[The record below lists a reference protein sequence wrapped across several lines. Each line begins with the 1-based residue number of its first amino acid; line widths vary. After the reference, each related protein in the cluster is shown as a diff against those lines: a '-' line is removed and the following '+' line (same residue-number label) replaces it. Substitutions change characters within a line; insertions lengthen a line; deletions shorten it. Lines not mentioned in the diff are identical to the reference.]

1 MIFDSLEN
9 SAFYHCL
16 SPHIKTGLEFLK
28 ETLNLE
34 ELPLGRLDI
43 DANNVF
49 ALVQEYETKSFNR
62 DMWEAH
68 KAYFDI
74 QFIISGQEFIK
85 VSRIEELKPN
95 TPYNKDG
102 DYWLFSGDGED
113 LQLKTNQFV
122 ILSPEDVHQPGLSVN
137 NNKSF
142 VKKIV
147 VKALI

>member
-1 MIFDSLEN
+1 MIFDHLNNIEFYYSLSKNLE
-9 SAFYHCL
+9 
-16 SPHIKTGLEFLK
+16 TGLRFLS
-28 ETLNLE
+28 ETKNLE
-34 ELPLGRLDI
+34 SLVPGKIEI
-43 DANNVF
+43 DGGNVF
-49 ALVQEYETKSFNR
+49 ALVQEYDTKSFNR

-74 QFIISGQEFIK
+74 QFIVSGQEFIK

-102 DYWLFSGDGED
+102 DYWLFSGDGDD

-137 NNKSF
+137 NNKCF